1 MKRTLAALALAIAV
15 ATPPAAAAPFRTEAP
30 EEAQVRA
37 IAAKLRCPVC
47 QSENILDSQSGTAR
61 EMVVML
67 REQLAQGRSEDEI
80 IAYFRSR
87 YGDYVLLSPPA
98 SGFGGIIWLV
108 PPLLLVAACAAWLLL
123 VRRNVVAS
131 RRSGPAAREGAP
143 LDEQS
148 LRRLE
153 L

>member
-1 MKRTLAALALAIAV
+1 MKRALATFTLAFTV
-15 ATPPAAAAPFRTEAP
+15 AAAPAAPFRTEAP
-30 EEAQVRA
+30 QEAQVRE
-37 IAAKLRCPVC
+37 IGAKLRCPVC

-67 REQLAQGRSEDEI
+67 REQLAEGRSEAEI
-80 IAYFRSR
+80 VAYFRSR
-87 YGDYVLLSPPA
+87 YGDYVLLSPPT
-98 SGFGGIIWLV
+98 SGFGGVIWLV
-108 PPLLLVAACAAWLLL
+108 PPLLLGAAGAAYLLL
-123 VRRNVVAS
+123 M
-131 RRSGPAAREGAP
+131 RRSAAAARRARRDGPARAP

>member
-1 MKRTLAALALAIAV
+1 MKRALAGIALAFTI
-15 ATPPAAAAPFRTEAP
+15 TAAPAAPFRTEAP
-30 EEAQVRA
+30 QEAEVRE
-37 IAAKLRCPVC
+37 IGAKLRCPVC

-67 REQLAQGRSEDEI
+67 REQLAEGRSEAEI
-80 IAYFRSR
+80 VAYFRSR

-108 PPLLLVAACAAWLLL
+108 PPLLLAAAGATWLLL
-123 VRRNVVAS
+123 VRRNSA
-131 RRSGPAAREGAP
+131 AARRQPSRPSAP

>member
-1 MKRTLAALALAIAV
+1 MKRTLAAAALAFTV
-15 ATPPAAAAPFRTEAP
+15 AAAPAAPFRTEAP
-30 EEAQVRA
+30 EEAQVRE
-37 IAAKLRCPVC
+37 IGAKLRCPVC

-61 EMVVML
+61 EMIAVL
-67 REQLAQGRSEDEI
+67 REQLALGRSEAEI
-80 IAYFRSR
+80 LGYFRSR

-98 SGFGGIIWLV
+98 SGFGGVIWLV
-108 PPLLLVAACAAWLLL
+108 PPLLLAAAGAVYILL
-123 VRRNVVAS
+123 VRRNAE
-131 RRSGPAAREGAP
+131 AARRAGQASQPRAP

>member
-1 MKRTLAALALAIAV
+1 MKRTAAALALAFALAV
-15 ATPPAAAAPFRTEAP
+15 PVASAAPFRAEAP
-30 EEAQVRA
+30 EEARVRE

-61 EMVVML
+61 EMIVML
-67 REQLAQGRSEDEI
+67 REQLAQGRSEAEI
-80 IAYFRSR
+80 VDYFRSR
-87 YGDYVLLSPPA
+87 YGDYVLLSPPT
-98 SGFGGIIWLV
+98 SGFGGVIWLV
-108 PPLLLVAACAAWLLL
+108 PPLLLVAAGAAYLLL
-123 VRRNVVAS
+123 M
-131 RRSGPAAREGAP
+131 RRSAAAARRARRDGPARAP